1 MTKPT
6 RIRAVSTAR
15 AAAASPSQPASPPA
29 KVEAFDFLM
38 QAATLINQRGEE
50 RDTHP
55 EGGAAAQE
63 RSMAATVAAFNAIH
77 GTALTERQGWMFMVL
92 LKITRAQTSA
102 VNGKPNPDDYFD
114 GAAYM
119 ALGGESVGFT
129 TGAA

>member
-1 MTKPT
+1 MTAK
-6 RIRAVSTAR
+6 RIRAVPATRPAAVAPAAP
-15 AAAASPSQPASPPA
+15 AAAQVLA
-29 KVEAFDFLM
+29 VDFLQ
-38 QAATLINQRGEE
+38 QAARLINQRGEE
-50 RDTHP
+50 RDTQP
-55 EGGAAAQE
+55 AGATAAQE

-77 GTALTERQGWMFMVL
+77 GTALTERQGWMFMAL
-92 LKITRAQTSA
+92 LKITRAHTSA